1 MQGLTDMR
9 NLYLP
14 DGSWVGQFMDEA
26 TAKAWAKSKGYKVSD
41 CEISTRKV
49 VRAPREG
56 EYPNPSDSSYEVI
69 TDLEGDKI
77 YGGGFPVDESNPE
90 SVNDSFYEEDL
101 DSLDEN
107 GSLPV
112 DLEDDAH
119 YQQFTEVIEPG
130 STKDAS
136 QD

>member
-1 MQGLTDMR
+1 MQGLTEMR

-14 DGSWVGQFMDEA
+14 NGEWVGQFIDEA
-26 TAKAWAKSKGYKVSD
+26 TAKAWAKSKGYKVSE

-49 VRAPREG
+49 VRAARDG
-56 EYPNPSDSSYEVI
+56 QYPSPSDSGYEII

-90 SVNDSFYEEDL
+90 AVSDSFYEEDL
-101 DSLDEN
+101 DSLDED
-107 GSLPV
+107 GSLPD
-112 DLEDDAH
+112 DLSDDAH
-119 YQQFTEVIEPG
+119 YQQFTEVVEPG

-136 QD
+136 KD

>member
-1 MQGLTDMR
+1 MQGLTEMR

-14 DGSWVGQFMDEA
+14 SGEWAGQFMDEA

-41 CEISTRKV
+41 CEISSRKV
-49 VRAPREG
+49 VRAPRG
-56 EYPNPSDSSYEVI
+56 QYPSPSDSGYEVI
-69 TDLEGDKI
+69 TDLEGDKL

-90 SVNDSFYEEDL
+90 SVNDVFYEEDL
-101 DSLDEN
+101 DSLDKD

-112 DLEDDAH
+112 DLADDEH

-136 QD
+136 KD